1 MTDTI
6 VHLTSDV
13 LPGTRPTIAQGA
25 RQALDQLPD
34 TVLREMGLT
43 RDELPFVAVAL
54 ASRGHETRVRR
65 LRGSTMR
72 GLLGLLGL
80 LGLAGMALAAVSK
93 FADLSRTALARRGR
107 AGGVKPVFATAC
119 QPVRK
124 APPKDAMWI

>member
-6 VHLTSDV
+6 VHLTSAV
-13 LPGTRPTIAQGA
+13 LPGARPTIAQGA

-54 ASRGHETRVRR
+54 ASRGRETCVRR

-72 GLLGLLGL
+72 EL
-80 LGLAGMALAAVSK
+80 LGLAGMAMAAVSK
-93 FADLSRTALARRGR
+93 FANLSRTVLARRGR
-107 AGGVKPVFATAC
+107 AVEPVFVTAC

-124 APPKDAMWI
+124 APPKDVMWV